1 VSGIAVVTGA
11 AGGLG
16 GAIVAAL
23 VEHDATPVLLDVEP
37 EALDAAAK
45 HAERTFGVRPAT
57 IVCDVADPSSIEA
70 AAAQVQREH
79 GGCDTLVNNA
89 AILVRAP
96 LDEHPVELW
105 DRIMTVN
112 LRGYFLCTQ
121 AFGRLMLTSHGG
133 TIVNIASLAAE
144 APSFAN
150 GAYCASKAGVLALTR
165 QTALEW
171 GPHRVRANAVSPS
184 YMRTPMTTYMAGDEA
199 TSRTSN
205 NPLGRV
211 GDTSEIASVVA
222 FLAGP
227 DSSYLN
233 GINVPVDG
241 GLSQARA
248 GGWAGP
254 PR

>member
-1 VSGIAVVTGA
+1 MTRIAVVTGA

-23 VEHDATPVLLDVEP
+23 VERDVTPVLLDVD
-37 EALDAAAK
+37 AHRLDMAAK
-45 HAERTFGVRPAT
+45 HVERTFGLRPST
-57 IVCDVADPSSIEA
+57 IVCDVTDAGSVDA
-70 AAAQVQREH
+70 AAVRVQREH
-79 GGCDTLVNNA
+79 GRCDTLVNNA
-89 AILVRAP
+89 AILVRSP
-96 LDEHPVELW
+96 LEDHPIELW
-105 DRIMTVN
+105 DRTIGVN
-112 LRGYFLCTQ
+112 LRGYFVSTQ
-121 AFGRLMLTSHGG
+121 AFGRLMIAGEGG

-144 APSFAN
+144 APSYSN

-165 QTALEW
+165 STALEW
-171 GPHRVRANAVSPS
+171 GPHGVRANAISPA

-199 TSRTSN
+199 QARTSN

-211 GDTSEIASVVA
+211 GDTSEVARVVA

-227 DSSYLN
+227 ESSYLN

-254 PR
+254 T